1 MNRNII
7 NRILRKKSR
16 KELCQEIIQLH
27 SQLHGLR
34 VSTGI
39 RISALKQNMEV

>member
-1 MNRNII
+1 MKRNMI
-7 NRILRKKSR
+7 NQILRKKTR
-16 KELCQEIIQLH
+16 KQLCQQIMQLH

-34 VSTGI
+34 VATGI

>member
-1 MNRNII
+1 MNRNMI
-7 NRILRKKSR
+7 NQILRKKTR
-16 KELCQEIIQLH
+16 KQLCQEIIQLH

-34 VSTGI
+34 IATGI